1 MLFAFRDDEGVWSD
15 SSEPVIAWRV
25 FGQYALPVTPTEMA
39 ASREE
44 KSGRPKRQTGRVFE
58 ASSGVS
64 FSDEDEWLSWVCR
77 QRQETK
83 TRVDAADAKIK

>member
-1 MLFAFRDDEGVWSD
+1 MLFAFRDDEGVWSA

-39 ASREE
+39 SFEGREIWAT
-44 KSGRPKRQTGRVFE
+44 KAPDGRVFE